1 MPKDTPWFA
10 AWFDTT
16 YYHTLYQHRDDK
28 EAARFME
35 NLVSYLSL
43 DTSCQVLDLACGKG
57 RHAKFLHE
65 LGLNVTGLDLSENS
79 IQIARQFEND
89 HLRFDVHDMREVYP
103 HATFDAIFNLFTSFG
118 YFEDQSDN
126 LKMLQSCYHML
137 NDAGILVIDFMN
149 ASKVIENLV
158 TEEVKSL
165 DGIDFRISRSYDGTF
180 IIKDIEFEDQGV
192 AHRYQE
198 RVQALRLDDFRR
210 LLNLAGF
217 ESQQFFGDYGLCPF
231 NETTSD
237 RLVILARKQ

>member
-1 MPKDTPWFA
+1 
-10 AWFDTT
+10 
-16 YYHTLYQHRDDK
+16 
-28 EAARFME
+28 
-35 NLVSYLSL
+35 
-43 DTSCQVLDLACGKG
+43 
-57 RHAKFLHE
+57 
-65 LGLNVTGLDLSENS
+65 
-79 IQIARQFEND
+79 
-89 HLRFDVHDMREVYP
+89 
-103 HATFDAIFNLFTSFG
+103 
-118 YFEDQSDN
+118 
-126 LKMLQSCYHML
+126 ML

-237 RLVILARKQ
+237 RLIILARKQ